1 MDYITI
7 HRGDAYPI
15 ALNLSIDGLPP
26 DISTIDIVEVTLGDI
41 AKTYPS
47 NGVTFDDVNSRFLY
61 DLTQADSF
69 RLKPGL
75 LEVQIRV
82 KLKNSRVYGTCIA
95 KIGSVERSSSEV
107 IL

>member
-26 DISTIDIVEVTLGDI
+26 DISTLEVVEITLGSI
-41 AKTYPS
+41 TKTYPS

-82 KLKNSRVYGTCIA
+82 KLKNTRVYGSCVAT
-95 KIGSVERSSSEV
+95 IGSVDQSSSEV
-107 IL
+107 VL